1 MKAMK
6 FTVLFCLICSTALIA
21 YALWAERG
29 WLRSQK
35 DALAVSSTTTA
46 VDEVKQ
52 RFTSLD
58 EKTKLKFFDDFLK
71 NLGVRD
77 KSISNSVNSS
87 FEMTQNVAY
96 GIFAFNSL
104 AVFCVIYLLIMKQ
117 TSCKDKSPSS

>member
-6 FTVLFCLICSTALIA
+6 FTILLCLVCSTALMA
-21 YALWAERG
+21 FALWAEIG
-29 WLRSQK
+29 WLKSQK

-46 VDEVKQ
+46 VDEIKQ

-96 GIFAFNSL
+96 GILHLILWLLFASFI
-104 AVFCVIYLLIMKQ
+104 C
-117 TSCKDKSPSS
+117 